1 MKNKV
6 IHMAALLCAALIFA
20 FPFTA
25 YAEDVDENS
34 SEQNSTTAEPFSVSG
49 TGTLVDRAT
58 DADGKEFYTIETES
72 GNIFYLIVDTSGS
85 SSNVYFLNAV
95 TEAELLSL
103 VEKSGQTIEPAPITP
118 SPEPDIPQAPLD
130 STDQETDTQPSEQE
144 PSEPPAKSNGRIW
157 GVLIVLVIAAG
168 VALYLFKFKKPKTP
182 VIDESDSEDDEE
194 YFYAKDE
201 NQEEIEMEKYLRA
214 QETSKED
221 AAYTNSPFDTE
232 TQDSQNR

>member
-6 IHMAALLCAALIFA
+6 IHMAALSCAALIFA
-20 FPFTA
+20 LPFTA

-72 GNIFYLIVDTSGS
+72 GNVFYLIVDASGNS
-85 SSNVYFLNAV
+85 DNVYFLNAV

-103 VEKSGQTIEPAPITP
+103 VEKSGQTVEPAPIAP

-130 STDQETDTQPSEQE
+130 TTDQETDTQPSEQE
-144 PSEPPAKSNGRIW
+144 PSEPPAKNNGGLW
-157 GVLIVLVIAAG
+157 GILIVLVVAAG
-168 VALYLFKFKKPKTP
+168 AALYFFKFKKPKTS
-182 VIDESDSEDDEE
+182 VTDETDSEDDEE

-201 NQEEIEMEKYLRA
+201 NREEIEMEKYLRA

-221 AAYTNSPFDTE
+221 SAYTHSPFDTE